1 MNIEEIVKVINLF
14 KREAEMH
21 KKNIKQLIEEME
33 GGSSEYINACY
44 EIDSYNKGIIDAYNN
59 ILDYINE
66 DEKKQYTKEA
76 IKRMKMEA
84 NTVNNNVN
92 ENTKE
97 EKELRLNN
105 LKNNTIIGLVKE
117 INKQIC
123 EEHKGDKNNN
133 SYFELWTIKTIKHE
147 DGTDN
152 LFFIRITEEVRKN
165 NPYIEEYYVYT
176 VEDLEKYL
184 KACDYSI
191 NCIKDQKEFFKE
203 RKKEYLDDMDYMNK
217 IFNEYSK

>member
-1 MNIEEIVKVINLF
+1 MNTEKIIKVINLF
-14 KREAEMH
+14 KKDAEMH

-33 GGSSEYINACY
+33 GGDTEYINACY

-66 DEKKQYTKEA
+66 KE
-76 IKRMKMEA
+76 
-84 NTVNNNVN
+84 NTDK
-92 ENTKE
+92 NTKE

-105 LKNNTIIGLVKE
+105 LKNDTIIRLVKE
-117 INKQIC
+117 INKQIY
-123 EEHKGDKNNN
+123 EEHKKDKSNN

-152 LFFIRITEEVRKN
+152 LFFIRITEEVRNN

>member
-1 MNIEEIVKVINLF
+1 MNTEKIIKVINLF
-14 KREAEMH
+14 KKDAEMH

-33 GGSSEYINACY
+33 GGDTEYINACY

-59 ILDYINE
+59 ILDYIN
-66 DEKKQYTKEA
+66 KKE
-76 IKRMKMEA
+76 
-84 NTVNNNVN
+84 NTDK
-92 ENTKE
+92 NTKE

-105 LKNNTIIGLVKE
+105 LKNDTIIRLVKE
-117 INKQIC
+117 INKQIY
-123 EEHKGDKNNN
+123 EEHKKDKSNN

-152 LFFIRITEEVRKN
+152 LFFIRITEEVRNN